1 MITRDQVRALQTQ
14 FEMQVVDEILNH
26 PGKNYRP
33 IAVTYGLSTTRVAQ
47 IAVKYGVQR
56 PRGRKPAAE

>member
-1 MITRDQVRALQTQ
+1 
-14 FEMQVVDEILNH
+14 MQVVDEILNH
-26 PGKNYRP
+26 PGKNYRT